1 MRREAGRSLDPHI
14 VDLFIDAYPRLSGD
28 AERLAEAAA
37 RQLSF
42 ASVGPFDNA
51 TRDGSAT
58 VFRDIALAH
67 REVYALYELAQAL
80 GTSLGIGDT
89 MALIASKLHNLVPFA
104 SCALFLHT
112 PETDTLR
119 CRFATGV
126 DAELLQQLT
135 VANGEGLVGW
145 AAKNERALVNARPST
160 DFDAAGIRVHTSLHS
175 ALVIP
180 LVFNTG
186 LVGALAVYGQEAGCF
201 TDDHRR
207 LLARVAE
214 QAAGVIANSI
224 MYEET
229 KRDSLTDPLTGLPN
243 TRFMFV
249 HLTRELARAE
259 RLKSEV
265 SLLVMDLD
273 SFKEINDNF
282 GHAAGDRALRE
293 VAACCGPAS
302 GPTTSAC
309 VMRATSSS
317 CCCSGCGPDEAQLKM
332 LELQAAIDALMLE
345 VRPGR
350 LVRLGASFGSASF
363 PTDGHGYET
372 LLSVADERMYDD
384 KARRKDPASD
394 HAAGHSAETS
404 GRPSVFAKIDR
415 PAGSRMH

>member
-1 MRREAGRSLDPHI
+1 M
-14 VDLFIDAYPRLSGD
+14 
-28 AERLAEAAA
+28 
-37 RQLSF
+37 
-42 ASVGPFDNA
+42 
-51 TRDGSAT
+51 
-58 VFRDIALAH
+58 FRDIALAH

-224 MYEET
+224 TDEET

-293 VAACCGPAS
+293 VARVLRAGIRPYDI
-302 GPTTSAC
+302 C
-309 VMRATSSS
+309 VRYAGDEFVVLL
-317 CCCSGCGPDEAQLKM
+317 SGCGPDEAQLKM

-345 VRPGR
+345 GTAWTARASR
-350 LVRLGASFGSASF
+350 RELRLGLVPHRRARIRDAAVGGRRAHVRRQGAPEGS
-363 PTDGHGYET
+363 G
-372 LLSVADERMYDD
+372 ERP
-384 KARRKDPASD
+384 RRRV
-394 HAAGHSAETS
+394 HSAETS